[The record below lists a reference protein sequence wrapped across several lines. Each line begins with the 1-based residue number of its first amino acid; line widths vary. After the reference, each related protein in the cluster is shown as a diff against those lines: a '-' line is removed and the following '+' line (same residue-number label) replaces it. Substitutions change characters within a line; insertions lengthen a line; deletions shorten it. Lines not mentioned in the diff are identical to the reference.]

1 MLPQSLGTQPR
12 PIYLVASDEPLLLRD
27 WLDAARNLLREQ
39 GYEEILQQVVEN
51 VQQFD
56 WNGLLE
62 DGQNLSLFASRKAQI
77 LRLPGCR
84 PGTTGARVLTELCR
98 QPPED
103 TLYIV
108 TT

>member
-1 MLPQSLGTQPR
+1 MLPNSLKSQPR

-62 DGQNLSLFASRKAQI
+62 DGQNL
-77 LRLPGCR
+77 
-84 PGTTGARVLTELCR
+84 
-98 QPPED
+98 
-103 TLYIV
+103 
-108 TT
+108 